1 VYATVSNLR
10 DGKAAKRAGES
21 ENLPGLIGVTFVD
34 GGLPPD
40 LRIKK
45 GNPGSNH
52 FGPGFSFS
60 DPDPDILSDLE
71 RRVR

>member
-10 DGKAAKRAGES
+10 DGKAA
-21 ENLPGLIGVTFVD
+21 LIGVTFVD

>member
-1 VYATVSNLR
+1 L

-21 ENLPGLIGVTFVD
+21 EDLPECLGVTFVD

-52 FGPGFSFS
+52 FGPGFLFS
-60 DPDPDILSDLE
+60 DPDPDFLNDLG
-71 RRVR
+71 RRVK